1 MAAHPKRLFMS
12 VEDYLALEGTGR
24 DVRHEYIDGYAYLLA
39 GGTANHSMIAVNIT
53 RELSIL
59 LRGSGC
65 FIYNSDIKVRLS
77 ETRYVL
83 PDATI
88 ICDPRDRKGKI
99 DTLHYPRVLFEV
111 LSPSTEGYDR
121 GRKSSYYRACPTI
134 EEYVLVDSERRFIEV
149 HRRGG
154 EAFWYLS
161 SFESGDEMQLES
173 LNISVAV
180 DALYENVL
188 FSEGENEDI

>member
-1 MAAHPKRLFMS
+1 MVAHPNGLFMN
-12 VEDYLALEGTGR
+12 VEDYLTLEQNSHDER
-24 DVRHEYIDGYAYLLA
+24 YEYIDGYAYMLA
-39 GGTANHSMIAVNIT
+39 GGTANHSSIAVNIT

-59 LRGSGC
+59 LRGTGC

-77 ETRYVL
+77 QSRYVL

-88 ICDPRDRKGKI
+88 SCDPRDRKGKI
-99 DTLHYPRVLFEV
+99 TTLHYPRVLFEV

-121 GRKSSYYRACPTI
+121 GRKSSYYRACPSI
-134 EEYVLVDSERRFIEV
+134 EEYVLVDSDRKFIEV

-161 SFESGDEMQLES
+161 SFESGDEMHLGS
-173 LNISVAV
+173 LGISVPV
-180 DALYENVL
+180 DVLYENVL
-188 FSEGENEDI
+188 LSEEENGDI